1 MGKDSDNNLPVNIKK
16 NHDTFGFVVAS
27 HSGFWPGCGGT
38 GFRLVEE
45 ILNSIPSVLGY
56 SRGKS
61 GISAGLLRMILTTS
75 DGCPVDLITHR
86 RRTD

>member
-1 MGKDSDNNLPVNIKK
+1 MKSQLRQFSSPGFAGILMGKDSDNNLPVNIKK

-38 GFRLVEE
+38 EFRLVEE

-56 SRGKS
+56 SRVANPAFPPDS
-61 GISAGLLRMILTTS
+61 S
-75 DGCPVDLITHR
+75 V
-86 RRTD
+86 